1 MMTIKAVKS
10 AGQAKSYFGREAKL
24 EKEIGGY
31 YSHDTAFGGGRWM
44 GRGAEELGLKGAV
57 GVHQFEKALEGHL
70 PAGIIIAP
78 RPDGTHRPGNDCTF
92 SAPKSFS
99 IMALAV
105 GDERLI
111 AVHDRAVEKAVKWI
125 EENHQFARLGKGG
138 KIRELTGK
146 SIVAAFRHA
155 TDRPVNGE
163 VVCQLHTHAVHVNAT
178 QRSDGKWVASN
189 LGMDP
194 DWEKA
199 AGAVYRM
206 EAALG
211 AKKCGYEIEVGR
223 DGMFELAGVTREQIE
238 RWSPR
243 SQQIEAELAKIGK
256 TRETATAAEKN
267 AANLRTRESKKSAKL
282 DGPELIKQWREN
294 AEREGL
300 IRIKDEAMAR
310 ARAAAREAGGPVP
323 TDHSAV
329 QTSATAAIQSA
340 IRHLSERENAFTES
354 ALLTHAAG
362 MGALGACREGDLK
375 TALEAELASGRLLP
389 AVPRPNPKPGQE
401 GPRFT
406 TQQAISREEALMKRI
421 ERGKNIVAPIK
432 ESVADNLVTGKGQE
446 LNLQQVAV
454 ARHILTSTDRFTQ
467 VQGGAGVGKTTS
479 MDVVRAEAQAAGF
492 NVVGLAQTHKA
503 KNGMKDAGVEDVK
516 TIALAIREFR
526 GGAVPEKTLFIIDE
540 ASMAS
545 MKDVAELVRVIERSN
560 NRAAVIGDLYQHQS
574 VEAGS
579 GFRIMQEVGG
589 KAELNEIV
597 RQKNP
602 ELKECVHA
610 FMTGNAKQ
618 GAALAQKYMQ
628 RVTLPPEVIRE
639 CGDDKAA
646 LREATRAAIAAQAAS
661 RYVHSLTPEERREA
675 LIITGTNAMRKM
687 ANESVRENLKSRGEI
702 GQEDRALAHLEKK
715 DYSKEQIRHVH
726 NYKKEFV
733 VQFQRDYTRGVSE
746 PVERDRQYTIKDID
760 QKNKTVHLVD
770 KSTGQEIDWR
780 PRTAGKVTVSA
791 PQDELAVSTGDRV
804 VFRANDRDMGVSNG
818 DHGRVKTIDGDKV
831 EVELAKGGSV
841 TIDPRTAVHIEH
853 AYAGTSNSLQS
864 ATANLSIG
872 AFESWLPPA
881 SGEQGYVTLS
891 RARLDAKIFT
901 DSPGDLAQKWGE
913 WRGKENAKDVVVK
926 EKAVGEQEQG
936 PSIDMPDA
944 APQKDAEQYAAYEKA
959 RSAEGVFES
968 ENPAPRPDLAP
979 EDLPDIGRGDA
990 ASRDISKYPDA
1001 HDSRLRGE

>member
-1 MMTIKAVKS
+1 MMTVKAVKS
-10 AGQAKSYFGREAKL
+10 AGQAKNYFGREAKL

-70 PAGIIIAP
+70 PGGITIAP

-92 SAPKSFS
+92 QAPKSFS
-99 IMALAV
+99 IMALAA
-105 GDERLI
+105 GDTRLI
-111 AVHDRAVEKAVKWI
+111 DVHNRAVEKAIKWI

-146 SIVAAFRHA
+146 SVVAAFLHSTA
-155 TDRPVNGE
+155 RPVNGE
-163 VVCQLHTHAVHVNAT
+163 VVPHLHTHAVHVNAT

-194 DWEKA
+194 GWEKA
-199 AGAVYRM
+199 VGTAIYRM

-211 AKKCGYEIEVGR
+211 TKQCGYEIEVGR

-310 ARAAAREAGGPVP
+310 AAAREAGGPVP
-323 TDHSAV
+323 TDRSAG
-329 QTSATAAIQSA
+329 QIAATAAVKSA
-340 IRHLSERENAFTES
+340 VRHLSERENAFTES
-354 ALLTHAAG
+354 ALLTHAAAL
-362 MGALGACREGDLK
+362 GALGECSADDLK
-375 TALEAELASGRLLP
+375 TAMFKEIADNRLLH
-389 AVPRPNPKPGQE
+389 AILHPNPKPGQE

-406 TQQAISREEALMKRI
+406 TQQAINREETLMKRI

-432 ESVADNLVTGKGQE
+432 ESVADHLVTGKGQE
-446 LNLQQVAV
+446 LNAQQVAV

-492 NVVGLAQTHKA
+492 KVVGLAQTHKA
-503 KNGMKDAGVEDVK
+503 KNGMADAGIEEVK

-589 KAELNEIV
+589 KVELNEIV

-602 ELKECVHA
+602 ELRECVHA
-610 FMTGNAKQ
+610 FMIGDAKQ
-618 GAALAQKYMQ
+618 GAALAQKYMKA
-628 RVTLPPEVIRE
+628 VALPPEIIRE
-639 CGDDKAA
+639 IGDDPAA

-661 RYVHSLTPEERREA
+661 RYTALPSEKRREA
-675 LIITGTNAMRKM
+675 LIITGTNAMRKA
-687 ANESVRENLKSRGEI
+687 ANEAVRENLKAVGEI
-702 GQEDRALAHLEKK
+702 GQADRALAHLEKK
-715 DYSKEQIRHVH
+715 DFSREQIRHVH

-746 PVERDRQYTIKDID
+746 LVERDRQYTIKDID
-760 QKNKTVHLVD
+760 QKNKTIKLVD
-770 KSTGQEIDWR
+770 KETGQEIDWR

-791 PQDELAVSTGDRV
+791 PQDELTVSTGDKV
-804 VFRANDRDMGVSNG
+804 IFRANDKEMGVTNG
-818 DHGRVKTIDGDKV
+818 DHGTVKTIDGEKV
-831 EVELAKGGSV
+831 EIELAKGGSV
-841 TIDPRTAVHIEH
+841 AIDPKVAVHIEH
-853 AYAGTSNSLQS
+853 AYSGTSNSLQS
-864 ATANLSIG
+864 ATADLSIG

-891 RARLDAKIFT
+891 RARLDAEIFT

-913 WRGKENAKDVVVK
+913 WKGKENAKDIVDGQQK
-926 EKAVGEQEQG
+926 EVAGQEREPG
-936 PSIDMPDA
+936 
-944 APQKDAEQYAAYEKA
+944 AAYEKA
-959 RSAEGVFES
+959 RSSEGVFET
-968 ENPAPRPDLAP
+968 ENPAPRPDLSP
-979 EDLPDIGRGDA
+979 EDLPDIGRGDPT
-990 ASRDISKYPDA
+990 SRDIGREA
-1001 HDSRLRGE
+1001 E

>member
-1 MMTIKAVKS
+1 MMRVRAVKS
-10 AGQAKSYFGREAKL
+10 AGSAKSYFGREAKL
-24 EKEIGGY
+24 EKDISAY
-31 YSHDTAFGGGRWM
+31 YSHDSAFGGGKWM
-44 GRGAEELGLKGAV
+44 GRGAEILGLKGAV
-57 GVHQFEKALEGHL
+57 GQRQFEQMLEGHL
-70 PAGIIIAP
+70 PGGIEIA
-78 RPDGTHRPGNDCTF
+78 RKPDGTHRPGNDLSF
-92 SAPKSFS
+92 HAPKSVS
-99 IMALAV
+99 ELALVA
-105 GDERLI
+105 GDTRLI
-111 AVHDRAVEKAVKWI
+111 AAHDRAVERTLAWI
-125 EENHQFARLGKGG
+125 EKNHVFARLGKGG
-138 KIRELTGK
+138 HIRERVDNLT
-146 SIVAAFRHA
+146 VAAFRHS
-155 TDRPVNGE
+155 TSRPVNG
-163 VVCQLHTHAVHVNAT
+163 VTDPHLHTHLVSINAIL
-178 QRSDGKWVASN
+178 RGDYKWCAAN
-189 LGMDP
+189 LGMDA
-194 DWEKA
+194 DWVKA
-199 AGAVYRM
+199 AGAIYRM
-206 EAALG
+206 ELAIEVRRLG
-211 AKKCGYEIEVGR
+211 YKIDVGR
-223 DGMFELAGVTREQIE
+223 DGFFEIRGVRLNAIIQGSSRANQIVE
-238 RWSPR
+238 
-243 SQQIEAELAKIGK
+243 ELAKQGK
-256 TRETATAAEKN
+256 TRADASGAEKDALNMKFRKGKTHETAAELLAGWKERFGEYD
-267 AANLRTRESKKSAKL
+267 LTR
-282 DGPELIKQWREN
+282 
-294 AEREGL
+294 
-300 IRIKDEAMAR
+300 IRDEAI

-421 ERGKNIVAPIK
+421 ERGKNVVAPIK
-432 ESVADNLVTGKGQE
+432 ESVADHLVTGKGQE

-646 LREATRAAIAAQAAS
+646 IREAQRAAIAAQAAS

-804 VFRANDRDMGVSNG
+804 VFRANGKDMGVTNG
-818 DHGRVKTIDGDKV
+818 DHGTVKAIDGDKV

-891 RARLDAKIFT
+891 RARLDAEIFT

-913 WRGKENAKDVVVK
+913 WRGKENAKDVVMK
-926 EKAVGEQEQG
+926 EKAVGEQGQG

-959 RSAEGVFES
+959 RSAEAVFET
-968 ENPAPRPDLAP
+968 ENPAPRPDLSP

>member
-70 PAGIIIAP
+70 PGGIIIAP

-146 SIVAAFRHA
+146 SVVAAFRHA

-163 VVCQLHTHAVHVNAT
+163 VVCQLHTHAVHVNST
-178 QRSDGKWVASN
+178 RRSDGKWVASN

-194 DWEKA
+194 GWEKA

-211 AKKCGYEIEVGR
+211 AKQCGYEIEVGR
-223 DGMFELAGVTREQIE
+223 DGLFELAGISREQIVAH
-238 RWSPR
+238 SPR

-267 AANLRTRESKKSAKL
+267 AANLRTRESKKSARL

-294 AEREGL
+294 AEREGFF
-300 IRIKDEAMAR
+300 RIKDEAMAR
-310 ARAAAREAGGPVP
+310 VAAREAGGPVP

-329 QTSATAAIQSA
+329 QTSATAAVQSA
-340 IRHLSERENAFTES
+340 VRHLSERENAFTES
-354 ALLTHAAG
+354 ALLTHAASL
-362 MGALGACREGDLK
+362 GALGECSADDLK
-375 TALEAELASGRLLP
+375 AALETELASGRLLP

-401 GPRFT
+401 GPRYT

-446 LNLQQVAV
+446 LNMQQVAV
-454 ARHILTSTDRFTQ
+454 AKHILTSAARFTQ

-479 MDVVRAEAQAAGF
+479 MDVVRAEAEAAGYK
-492 NVVGLAQTHKA
+492 VVGLAQTHKA
-503 KNGMKDAGVEDVK
+503 KNGMADAGIKEVK

-545 MKDVAELVRVIERSN
+545 MKDVAELVRVIERTN

-602 ELKECVHA
+602 ELRKCVHA
-610 FMTGNAKQ
+610 FMTGDAKQ

-628 RVTLPPEVIRE
+628 PVTLPSEIIRE

-646 LREATRAAIAAQAAS
+646 IREAQRAAIAGQAAS
-661 RYVHSLTPEERREA
+661 RYVHTLTPEERREA

-687 ANESVRENLKSRGEI
+687 ANESVRENLKSLGEI

-715 DYSKEQIRHVH
+715 DFSREQIRHVH

-770 KSTGQEIDWR
+770 KSTGQEIDWQ

-791 PQDELAVSTGDRV
+791 PQDELTVSTGDKV
-804 VFRANDRDMGVSNG
+804 IFRANDKEMGVTNG
-818 DHGRVKTIDGDKV
+818 DHGTVKTIDGEKV
-831 EVELAKGGSV
+831 EIEMAKGGSV
-841 TIDPRTAVHIEH
+841 YIDPKVATHIEH

-891 RARLDAKIFT
+891 RARLDAEIFT
-901 DSPGDLAQKWGE
+901 DSPSDLAQKWGE
-913 WRGKENAKDVVVK
+913 WKGKENAKDVVVGK
-926 EKAVGEQEQG
+926 DEPGRKQVDIPADG
-936 PSIDMPDA
+936 PP
-944 APQKDAEQYAAYEKA
+944 KDHEQYAAYEKA

-979 EDLPDIGRGDA
+979 DDIPDIGRGDA
-990 ASRDISKYPDA
+990 ASRDISKYQDTHP
-1001 HDSRLRGE
+1001 SRLRGE